1 VLKRFV
7 LLFLLVIT
15 GCTRQEEHPP
25 VILISIDTLRSDHVG
40 AITPNI
46 KAFARESID
55 CRNAWSHAP
64 LTLPSHLSILTGLLP
79 AEHGVRDNAGYRFD
93 ASHPTLASLLAG
105 TGYHTEAAVSAYVL
119 RASTGVA
126 SGFNEYDDNIG
137 MVSGAPIGALQRRGE
152 ATEKIAEEL
161 IAKNLGVPQFCFLHL
176 YEPHAPYEP
185 TYDSDVK
192 KADAIVGTF
201 FRFLKKEGLYDR
213 ALIVLLSDHG
223 EGLMDHGEQEHGV
236 FVYRESL
243 QVPLMIKLPHSA
255 RRGKIDLPVQLIDVM
270 PTILDAIGV
279 AAPAGLRG
287 VSLLH
292 DTIPA
297 RTIYSESLYPR
308 IHLGWSELRSVVSG
322 SMHFIDAPRE
332 ELYDVAHDLRER
344 RDLAAKDRRTSA
356 ALHEELGHYDV
367 RFSAPEQIDPEEAKK
382 LAALGYVSA
391 GTDEGGNLP
400 DPKTRIAD
408 LAKLKAIGAA
418 SDPQKKIAMIEPL
431 LAANPRWSDL
441 RDQLGDAYDELGEH
455 QKAAAAF
462 EAGINATPR
471 LAAQFARSAAQSLLL
486 AGDLA
491 GAEAHA
497 RLALAGNAPGAH
509 LLLGEIA
516 LAKRDLSTASVEA
529 QEADREPSDRVEA
542 LFLMARIA
550 QTRGD
555 YGGALRLL
563 EVEEEAR
570 RKNAGSQPEHYHFVL
585 ADVLAHLGRMDE
597 ARAQFR
603 EEIAAEPRNLQAY
616 SDLALIDF
624 LAGNREGAM
633 ATLQEMVEKNPTKD
647 AYLFAAGGLEKWGDK
662 ENASKFRQRAEMAG
676 RPITR

>member
-1 VLKRFV
+1 
-7 LLFLLVIT
+7 
-15 GCTRQEEHPP
+15 
-25 VILISIDTLRSDHVG
+25 
-40 AITPNI
+40 
-46 KAFARESID
+46 
-55 CRNAWSHAP
+55 
-64 LTLPSHLSILTGLLP
+64 
-79 AEHGVRDNAGYRFD
+79 
-93 ASHPTLASLLAG
+93 
-105 TGYHTEAAVSAYVL
+105 
-119 RASTGVA
+119 
-126 SGFNEYDDNIG
+126 
-137 MVSGAPIGALQRRGE
+137 
-152 ATEKIAEEL
+152 
-161 IAKNLGVPQFCFLHL
+161 
-176 YEPHAPYEP
+176 
-185 TYDSDVK
+185 
-192 KADAIVGTF
+192 
-201 FRFLKKEGLYDR
+201 
-213 ALIVLLSDHG
+213 
-223 EGLMDHGEQEHGV
+223 
-236 FVYRESL
+236 
-243 QVPLMIKLPHSA
+243 
-255 RRGKIDLPVQLIDVM
+255 
-270 PTILDAIGV
+270 
-279 AAPAGLRG
+279 
-287 VSLLH
+287 
-292 DTIPA
+292 
-297 RTIYSESLYPR
+297 
-308 IHLGWSELRSVVSG
+308 
-322 SMHFIDAPRE
+322 
-332 ELYDVAHDLRER
+332 
-344 RDLAAKDRRTSA
+344 
-356 ALHEELGHYDV
+356 
-367 RFSAPEQIDPEEAKK
+367 
-382 LAALGYVSA
+382 
-391 GTDEGGNLP
+391 
-400 DPKTRIAD
+400 
-408 LAKLKAIGAA
+408 
-418 SDPQKKIAMIEPL
+418 
-431 LAANPRWSDL
+431 AANPRWSDL

-597 ARAQFR
+597 ARVQFR